1 MDQKQHSPIK
11 RKGNNQLEKI
21 ATINGKKKCNKKIK
35 QRKKFRLFVDSNYN
49 YIVIFMVGKSKVIFQ
64 WIF

>member
-1 MDQKQHSPIK
+1 
-11 RKGNNQLEKI
+11 
-21 ATINGKKKCNKKIK
+21 
-35 QRKKFRLFVDSNYN
+35 LFVDSNYN